1 MVHFYRL
8 WLEVSGRWSQTR
20 LWGRKIRPHL
30 CLLHRQYQTQ
40 VVPHLQDKSINQKWE
55 ILLTFQQ
62 QVVQAIFWIQP
73 VISSESVNKNLK
85 KRMFV
90 ASWESVRLHWCIKM
104 HPTRQNLARH
114 IFSVIFSFEHSSN
127 IWYIGFFIIQWR

>member
-73 VISSESVNKNLK
+73 VISSESVNKILK

-104 HPTRQNLARH
+104 HPTRQNLAQV
-114 IFSVIFSFEHSSN
+114 IFSVLSFLSN
-127 IWYIGFFIIQWR
+127 IHQTFGTLVSL